1 MSNRDPSTRTTAQ
14 TITPLRI
21 TRNNQA
27 IGEADL
33 KRRHRFGILVL
44 ICAAAALVTGGV
56 WWLRYLSKNPLP
68 PQAVT
73 PQPGSVK
80 PAEAEKQTPAVP
92 QAPPAPAADPTQTD
106 LAKEEAEKKLA
117 AFLEAKK
124 ELEKVAALIASGSRY
139 EQNNALAEARDEY
152 RKALQIDPD
161 SKEARLALD
170 RVAGLIREQ
179 QFRQLMSQ
187 GLAAFHRNDLT
198 LARSRL
204 QEATSLKPASSE
216 ASDALLQ
223 VDRAMRL
230 ARIDTLQGEA
240 QAAAQSEDWQ
250 RALQSYLAVL
260 DIDANVQFAV
270 RGKKQA
276 LERIRLAER
285 FQFFLGRPQVLE
297 SDQQLKNAVLLVNE
311 AREIEPRGPQLNAQI
326 KELEGL
332 LSIAQTPVSVTI
344 ESDNLTQIAV
354 YRVGKLGRFSE
365 YELKLRPG
373 TYTVV
378 GARDGYQDVRQQI
391 VVKPGPQSLR
401 VTIKCRVKI

>member
-80 PAEAEKQTPAVP
+80 PAEAEKQT
-92 QAPPAPAADPTQTD
+92 PAADPTQTD